1 MTKTLLIVNVVI
13 FLIDIFSRPGPVHP
27 DFGVINTPFAF
38 TIHSAFKEWRLWELI
53 TFQFLHHNVLHLV
66 FNCVGLFFFA
76 PWIER
81 WWGAARFTAFYLLSG
96 AAGALF
102 FTLLTFT
109 GILPDRGPLPADYV
123 PLVGASAGLYGV
135 LIGTAVIAPN
145 AMVSLLFPP
154 VTLAMRTFALWIIG
168 IAVAVIF
175 GDIIFGGASFQNSG
189 GEAGHLGGAILGFVL
204 MKFPF
209 LLGKNGAS
217 KIIRPREF
225 RKKNPPKLRP
235 RSELDVASA
244 NEVDRIL
251 DKISR
256 EGMQSLT
263 DREREILQN
272 ASKPKDES

>member
-1 MTKTLLIVNVVI
+1 M
-13 FLIDIFSRPGPVHP
+13 P
-27 DFGVINTPFAF
+27 A
-38 TIHSAFKEWRLWELI
+38 W
-53 TFQFLHHNVLHLV
+53 
-66 FNCVGLFFFA
+66 
-76 PWIER
+76 WI
-81 WWGAARFTAFYLLSG
+81 
-96 AAGALF
+96 
-102 FTLLTFT
+102 TLLTFI
-109 GILPDRGPLPADYV
+109 GILPAYYGA

-168 IAVAVIF
+168 IAVVVILGKIVIG
-175 GDIIFGGASFQNSG
+175 GDAFQNSG
-189 GEAGHLGGAILGFVL
+189 GEAGHLGGAILGFLL

-225 RKKNPPKLRP
+225 RKKHPPKLRP

-244 NEVDRIL
+244 SEVDRIL
-251 DKISR
+251 DKISH

-263 DREREILQN
+263 KREQEILQN
-272 ASKPKDES
+272 ASKPKDDS